1 MSERPNQEREFA
13 TAAHVFPVSTAAA
26 KQFRDYCAINPV
38 PEERRIDM
46 LAGCMDHDLTLAEAM
61 QRSVTVWD
69 IAQEYQEHFI
79 DGFMIVQK
87 LMQLQAEEYNVALP
101 LVNKNSMEAYFQ
113 QLAQGDSGID
123 EWLRQKMRKL
133 EEDDMVFKVAI
144 GQYLKQDYA
153 LKLRRLEKYGI
164 LLGAATSYDFS
175 KYQLE
180 ARDFAMAFSL

>member
-1 MSERPNQEREFA
+1 MSERPSQEGEFA
-13 TAAHVFPVSTAAA
+13 TVAHIFPMSTRAAGKFG
-26 KQFRDYCAINPV
+26 DYCTINPE

-69 IAQEYQEHFI
+69 ITQEYQEHFI
-79 DGFMIVQK
+79 DGFMIAQK
-87 LMQLQAEEYNVALP
+87 LMQLQGEEHNVTLP

-113 QLAQGDSGID
+113 QLAQGDLSID
-123 EWLRQKMRKL
+123 EWLRQKMRQS
-133 EEDDMVFKVAI
+133 EGDDMVFSVTI
-144 GQYLKQDYA
+144 GQYLKENASQ
-153 LKLRRLEKYGI
+153 LKPLEIYGI